1 MYMLQLIYQIDV
13 WQHDGA
19 TSPAP
24 QMDTAIGWNWCVC
37 VCGCANSFSKLDL
50 HVIADM

>member
-19 TSPAP
+19 TSSSTNVLPV
-24 QMDTAIGWNWCVC
+24 DGIGANSV
-37 VCGCANSFSKLDL
+37 GCANSFSKLGL
-50 HVIADM
+50 HVIPDM